1 MIRSSSSALFALMT
15 LSAVVLACTDIPTG
29 NDQVLS
35 FSVNPLPSPSVVV
48 GDSLRDSLGLVRP
61 ITVTAFDFQGD
72 TASPPKT
79 RFLAMGRGIKVDSLT
94 GVVTGDSVQ
103 TGAKILVTVGSI
115 QAPVTLGVA
124 LRPDTMIATDA
135 RDSLSYSLVD
145 TTLNISPA
153 LGVKIL
159 HGKTADSAVVGWR
172 VSFRM
177 ISPPGT
183 VAQLIND
190 GNVPGTTADTTD
202 ASGVASRRIKIN
214 VLQLTNGTAADSVVV
229 MASASYRGVAVR
241 GSPVRLVLKYKP
253 KI

>member
-29 NDQVLS
+29 NDQILS

-48 GDSLRDSLGLVRP
+48 GDSLRDSLGVVRP

-72 TASPPKT
+72 PAVPPKI
-79 RFLAMGRGIKVDSLT
+79 RFLAGSRGIKVDSLT

-103 TGAKILVTVGSI
+103 AGAKIIVTVGSI
-115 QAPVTLGVA
+115 QAPVTIGVA
-124 LRPDTMIATDA
+124 LKPDTMFASNG
-135 RDSLSYSLVD
+135 RDSLSYSLTD

-153 LGVKIL
+153 LGVKLL
-159 HGKTADSAVVGWR
+159 HGKSTDSAVVGWR

-177 ISPPGT
+177 ISPTGT
-183 VAQLIND
+183 IAQLIND
-190 GNVPGTTADTTD
+190 LNGTGTTADTTD
-202 ASGVASRRIKIN
+202 ASGIASRRIKLN
-214 VLQLTNGTAADSVVV
+214 VAQLTTISDSVVV
-229 MASASYRGVAVR
+229 LASASYRGIAVR

-253 KI
+253 KSS